1 MWIMRWVGGRV
12 GTLLSKTA
20 ILDGS
25 ISILAGKRS
34 SAQKCVMEEIF
45 MKQLLKFPLL
55 EAKEAYKGY

>member
-1 MWIMRWVGGRV
+1 M
-12 GTLLSKTA
+12 KTA

-34 SAQKCVMEEIF
+34 SAQKCVMQEIF

-55 EAKEAYKGY
+55 EAKEAYKGC